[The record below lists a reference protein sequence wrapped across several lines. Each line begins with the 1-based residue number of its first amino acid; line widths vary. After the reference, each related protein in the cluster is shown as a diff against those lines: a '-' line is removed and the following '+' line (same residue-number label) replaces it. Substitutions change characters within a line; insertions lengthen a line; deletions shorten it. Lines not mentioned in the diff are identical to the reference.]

1 MKKDRIIKTVT
12 LCAGLL
18 SACATQPGAGPE
30 KPAAAA
36 GQAPVT
42 SALPGEIMNLI
53 QQGNC
58 TQLKQRLEAGVRLP
72 DVDAFGYTPLGLAA
86 STQNPVCIQALLD
99 HGADVNQ
106 PISGG
111 WTPLILAAMG
121 GAREP
126 ILGMLLAHGADI
138 DAQNQWGC
146 TALYYA
152 TGFGSLSTVEYLLK
166 RGASYP
172 GTGKGCMTP
181 LRLAE
186 LRGYPPLVER
196 LKGLE
201 GKNAQTSG
209 HAAGP

>member
-1 MKKDRIIKTVT
+1 MKTERNIVILV
-12 LCAGLL
+12 LGAALL
-18 SACATQPGAGPE
+18 SACASQPATEKAKEGP
-30 KPAAAA
+30 A
-36 GQAPVT
+36 V

-53 QQGNC
+53 QLGEC
-58 TQLKQRLEAGVRLP
+58 EQLKKRLDEGVKLP
-72 DVDAFGYTPLGLAA
+72 ARDAFGFTPLGLAA
-86 STQNPVCIQALLD
+86 STQNPVCIQTLLD

-111 WTPLILAAMG
+111 WTPIVLAAMG

-126 ILGMLLAHGADI
+126 VLGMLLDHGANV

-152 TGFGSLSTVEYLLK
+152 TGFGSLPTVEYLLK

-196 LKGLE
+196 LKQLE
-201 GKNAQTSG
+201 ESNAQAPGNES
-209 HAAGP
+209 AQ